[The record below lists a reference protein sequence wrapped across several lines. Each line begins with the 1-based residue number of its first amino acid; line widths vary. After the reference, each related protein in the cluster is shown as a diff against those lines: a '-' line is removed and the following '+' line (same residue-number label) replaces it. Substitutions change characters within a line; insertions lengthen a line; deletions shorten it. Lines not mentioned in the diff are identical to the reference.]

1 MEEQWNYEDRRE
13 EARGNSLKPVHGIL
27 LFIVV
32 MVSFYT
38 IIAWAQMKWGMYGL
52 ALTEL
57 YLLALALGGA
67 KLLKVPFKE
76 VFPVQRPQWQKV
88 FAVLLGWVASYSA
101 VIPLTMIVA
110 YFFPQ
115 EMFSVSDSLNDF
127 MSTVPLAVSVL
138 ISCVLPAVCE
148 EAVHRG
154 FILKSFQSGIK
165 GKWVLVALMGVLF
178 GLFHGSVWRFLPTA
192 LLGAT
197 LTYLMVETENMVYPA
212 LFHFINNFF
221 PTLLSGMT
229 GLAGNGTDTQAVT
242 QSLAENGLPLSFLG
256 IYIGMACVA
265 PFCFYTS
272 AYLLRRGAPGKEQ
285 RYFTS
290 DKILVLLVVL
300 TVLPI
305 ILGGALFL
313 FGVFDMLRNGA
324 GESVIYQNGYLIWQV
339 VGNFMG

>member
-13 EARGNSLKPVHGIL
+13 EDKMNRLKPIHGIL

-67 KLLKVPFKE
+67 KLLKAPFKE
-76 VFPVQRPQWQKV
+76 VFPVKRPQWQKI
-88 FAVLLGWVASYSA
+88 FAVLLCWIASYSV

-110 YFFPQ
+110 YFFPK
-115 EMFSVSDSLNDF
+115 EMFSVSGSLNDF
-127 MSTVPLAVSVL
+127 MASVPLA
-138 ISCVLPAVCE
+138 

-154 FILKSFQSGIK
+154 FILKSFQSRIK
-165 GKWVLVALMGVLF
+165 RKWILVALMGMLF
-178 GLFHGSVWRFLPTA
+178 GLFHGSLWRFLPTA
-192 LLGAT
+192 LLGAA

-229 GLAGNGTDTQAVT
+229 GLAGGGTDTQAVT
-242 QSLAENGLPLSFLG
+242 QSLMENGLPLSFLG
-256 IYIGMACVA
+256 VYIGMGCVA
-265 PFCFYTS
+265 PFCFYTA
-272 AYLLRRGAPGKEQ
+272 AYLLRRGVPGKEQ

-290 DKILVLLVVL
+290 NKMLVLLVVL
-300 TVLPI
+300 TVIPI
-305 ILGGALFL
+305 VLGGALLFL
-313 FGVFDMLRNGA
+313 GIFDMLMNGS
-324 GESVIYQNGYLIWQV
+324 GESVIYQNGYLIWQAL
-339 VGNFMG
+339 GIFIR

>member
-67 KLLKVPFKE
+67 KLLKVPFKK
-76 VFPVQRPQWQKV
+76 VFPVKKPRWQKA
-88 FAVLLGWVASYSA
+88 FAVLLGWIASYSA
-101 VIPLTMIVA
+101 VIPLTMTVA

-115 EMFSVSDSLNDF
+115 EMFSVSGSLNDF

-154 FILKSFQSGIK
+154 FILKSFQSRIK
-165 GKWVLVALMGVLF
+165 GKWTLIALMGLLF
-178 GLFHGSVWRFLPTA
+178 GFFHGSMWRFLPTA
-192 LLGAT
+192 LLGAV

-221 PTLLSGMT
+221 PTLLSGIT
-229 GLAGNGTDTQAVT
+229 GLEGGGTDTQAVT
-242 QSLAENGLPLSFLG
+242 QSLMENGLPLSFLG
-256 IYIGMACVA
+256 IYIGMGCVA
-265 PFCFYTS
+265 PFCFYTA
-272 AYLLRRGAPGKEQ
+272 AYLLRRGEAGKEQ

-290 DKILVLLVVL
+290 DKMLVLLVVL
-300 TVLPI
+300 TVIPI
-305 ILGGALFL
+305 VLGGALFFL
-313 FGVFDMLRNGA
+313 GIFDMLMNGS
-324 GESVIYQNGYLIWQV
+324 GESVIYQNGYLIWQALEI
-339 VGNFMG
+339 FIR